1 MSERITEAEQ
11 VVLEILWDDAPA
23 TAAQITDRAFPR
35 RQWNAQTVKTILA
48 RLVQKGAIGAEAD
61 GRRFLYRPLMDR
73 AALVETEAQH
83 LLDRLFDGKAAPL
96 VAHLVKRAEVS
107 GRDADDIEQLLQA
120 LKR

>member
-11 VVLEILWDDAPA
+11 VVLEALWDSAPA
-23 TAAQITDRAFPR
+23 TAAQITERVYPK
-35 RQWNAQTVKTILA
+35 RQWNGQTVKTILA
-48 RLVQKGAIGAEAD
+48 RLIHKGAIEAEAD
-61 GRRFLYRPLMDR
+61 GRRFIYRPLIDR

-96 VAHLVKRAEVS
+96 VAHLVRRAELS
-107 GRDADDIEQLLQA
+107 AKDAEDIEHLLQA

>member
-11 VVLEILWDDAPA
+11 VVLEILWDKAPA
-23 TAAQITDRAFPR
+23 TATQITDRAFPK
-35 RQWNAQTVKTILA
+35 RQWNAQTVKTILS
-48 RLVQKGAIGAEAD
+48 RLVQKGAIAADAD

-96 VAHLVKRAEVS
+96 VAHLVKRAELNAK
-107 GRDADDIEQLLQA
+107 DADDIEQLLQA

>member
-1 MSERITEAEQ
+1 MTERITEAEQ
-11 VVLEILWDDAPA
+11 VVLEILWEDAPA
-23 TAAQITDRAFPR
+23 TAAQITDRAYPK
-35 RQWNAQTVKTILA
+35 RQWNGQTVKTILA

-73 AALVETEAQH
+73 EALVETEAQH

-96 VAHLVKRAEVS
+96 VAHLVKRAELS
-107 GRDADDIEQLLQA
+107 AKDAGEIDQLLRA

>member
-1 MSERITEAEQ
+1 VSERITEAEQ
-11 VVLEILWDDAPA
+11 VVLEILWDEAPA
-23 TAAQITDRAFPR
+23 TAARITDRAFPK

-48 RLVQKGAIGAEAD
+48 RLVQKGAVEAEAD

-96 VAHLVKRAEVS
+96 VAHLVKRADLS
-107 GRDADDIEQLLQA
+107 AKDADDIERLLGA

>member
-11 VVLEILWDDAPA
+11 VVLEILWDEAPA
-23 TAAQITDRAFPR
+23 TAARITDRAFPK

-48 RLVQKGAIGAEAD
+48 RLVQKGAVEAEAD

-96 VAHLVKRAEVS
+96 VAHLVKRADLS
-107 GRDADDIEQLLQA
+107 AKDADDIERLLGA